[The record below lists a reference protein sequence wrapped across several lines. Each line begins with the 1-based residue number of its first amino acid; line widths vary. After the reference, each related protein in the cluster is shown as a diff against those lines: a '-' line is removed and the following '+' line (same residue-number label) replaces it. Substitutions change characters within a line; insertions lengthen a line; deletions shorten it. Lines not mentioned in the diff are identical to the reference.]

1 MQTDLVLAIQPDLAQ
16 AVLLRDALL
25 EQVDGE
31 VVVVETTEAALSV
44 IDKRVPKVILLHAL
58 MPVREED
65 YLAAYLRTLVNTGH
79 VQVIAIPHLEPPS
92 APVPPK
98 RSLFG
103 ALKLGKAT
111 RTRIRVGCDPRSFS
125 ADVAAYLAHADEITE
140 LNQYLRGYDESP
152 GASERRGGYRWSPRD
167 IPWVS
172 SVRFTG
178 VEKADLINVSSGGA
192 LVRTHSRP
200 GLHSLTYGDSDS
212 RARPRLTFQLAS
224 GAEVCATGQVIRFQ
238 AGLPNNGRVLYTVA
252 FRFDESVSLEFKA
265 MTLPA
270 AAEVD
275 EMRLVRVGL
284 PQALRTRH
292 IQELLN
298 HPITLHNELLAGLL
312 RAGMLP
318 SSLRD
323 TVSTLTTVNAD
334 LVTTKAKL
342 RAARRTAT
350 SDADLLDLV
359 RRLVPRLR
367 ELHAMRGAVIG
378 SISREDFAMMA
389 AQASRMRLLTVPA
402 RGIDSDNSR
411 TSGI

>member
-58 MPVREED
+58 LPVREED

-79 VQVIAIPHLEPPS
+79 VQVIGIPHLEPPS

-103 ALKLGKAT
+103 ALKLKKAT
-111 RTRIRVGCDPRSFS
+111 RIKVGCEARSFS

-140 LNQYLRGYDESP
+140 LNQYRKGYDEPP

-238 AGLPNNGRVLYTVA
+238 AGSPNNGRVLYTVA
-252 FRFDESVSLEFKA
+252 FRFDESVSLDFKA

-270 AAEVD
+270 ANEVD

-284 PQALRTRH
+284 PQASRTRH

-312 RAGMLP
+312 SAGTLP
-318 SSLRD
+318 SNLRD

-342 RAARRTAT
+342 RAARRSAT

-389 AQASRMRLLTVPA
+389 AQASRMRLLTAPS

>member
-58 MPVREED
+58 LPVREED

-79 VQVIAIPHLEPPS
+79 VQVIGIPHLEPPS
-92 APVPPK
+92 APVPRK

-103 ALKLGKAT
+103 ALKLEKA
-111 RTRIRVGCDPRSFS
+111 TRIRVGCEPRSFS
-125 ADVAAYLAHADEITE
+125 ADVAAYLARADEITE
-140 LNQYLRGYDESP
+140 LNQYRKGYDEPP

-238 AGLPNNGRVLYTVA
+238 AGSPNNGRVLYTVA
-252 FRFDESVSLEFKA
+252 FRFDESVSLDFKA

-284 PQALRTRH
+284 PQASRTRH

-298 HPITLHNELLAGLL
+298 HPITWHNELLAGLL
-312 RAGMLP
+312 SAGTLP

-389 AQASRMRLLTVPA
+389 AQASRMRLLTAPS